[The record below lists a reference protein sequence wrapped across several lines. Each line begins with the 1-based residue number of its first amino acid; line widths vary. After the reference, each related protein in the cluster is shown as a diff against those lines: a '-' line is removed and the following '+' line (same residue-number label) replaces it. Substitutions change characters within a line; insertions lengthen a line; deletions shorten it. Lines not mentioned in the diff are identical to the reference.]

1 MTKKYISL
9 FKSGKF
15 YNAFG
20 DDGIIIHFLLGY
32 KYTEYKHSVGF
43 PESAYNKVINKLQME
58 KISYKVFQK
67 ENLLDEYKGVSGVY
81 TMLLK
86 NGLKHFDMEKRVER
100 LKENIESLSL
110 DELEKI
116 VERLEDAS
124 VL

>member
-43 PESAYNKVINKLQME
+43 PKSAFNKVINKL
-58 KISYKVFQK
+58 
-67 ENLLDEYKGVSGVY
+67 
-81 TMLLK
+81 
-86 NGLKHFDMEKRVER
+86 
-100 LKENIESLSL
+100 
-110 DELEKI
+110 
-116 VERLEDAS
+116 
-124 VL
+124 

>member
-67 ENLLDEYKGVSGVY
+67 ENLLYEYKGVSGVY